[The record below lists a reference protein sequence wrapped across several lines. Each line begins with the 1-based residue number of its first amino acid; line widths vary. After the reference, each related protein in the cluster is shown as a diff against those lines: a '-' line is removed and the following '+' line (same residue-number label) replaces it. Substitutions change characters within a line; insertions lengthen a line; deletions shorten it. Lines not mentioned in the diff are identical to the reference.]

1 MAPVLSPSRAPGTAV
16 RVLVWLSWSTVAA
29 LWVVSAFHLGKR
41 EPWNTMVG
49 FIAVT
54 PWIYML
60 AWVTTAVGL
69 WTRRYP
75 MVALSVA
82 LVGLQVW
89 WVAPDFYPVP
99 HLVKPRAGEAVVRIF
114 DANISQDNFDLVP
127 VAAEIRRYRPGIV
140 AMEEITRP
148 AYTSLMATGV
158 MEPYTGHSL
167 VFAPTTG
174 SLGMALWSRYRL
186 SGLEEWSAYGHPEI
200 RAWVHLPGGVR
211 VRIDV
216 VHNFAP
222 YGSGEPGPWARQ
234 MVAIKRGLSHEP
246 RPLVVVGDLNATWYD
261 WHFQDILHLGLRDAA
276 VEAGQG
282 WRMTF
287 PANQWPVPPYAR
299 IDHVLYSAGVGL
311 VSYAVVHVPGSAH
324 RGLLTSVAVDG

>member
-1 MAPVLSPSRAPGTAV
+1 MLV
-16 RVLVWLSWSTVAA
+16 RLSWSIVAA
-29 LWVVSAFHLGKR
+29 LWVVSAFHLVKR

-49 FIAVT
+49 LIAVT

-60 AWVTTAVGL
+60 AWATTSVGL
-69 WTRRYP
+69 WARRHV
-75 MVALSVA
+75 MVILSLV

-89 WVAPDFYPVP
+89 WVAPDFGPSS
-99 HLVKPRAGEAVVRIF
+99 HLVRPRPGQPVLRIL
-114 DANISQDNFDLVP
+114 DANVSQDNFDLAP
-127 VAAEIRRYRPGIV
+127 LAAEVRRYQPDVV
-140 AMEEITRP
+140 AMEEVTKP

-158 MEPYTGHSL
+158 MKPYSRHSL
-167 VFAPTTG
+167 LFLPDSG

-186 SGLEEWSAYGHPEI
+186 SDMKQWYAYGHPEL
-200 RAWVHLPGGVR
+200 RAWVHLPGGRR
-211 VRIDV
+211 VRLDV
-216 VHNFAP
+216 VHTLAP

-234 MVAIKRGLSHEP
+234 MVAIKQELSREP

-261 WHFQDILHLGLRDAA
+261 WHFQAILHLGLRDAA

-299 IDHVLYSAGVGL
+299 IDHVLHSAGVGL
-311 VSYAVVHVPGSAH
+311 VSYAVVDVPGSAH
-324 RGLLTSVAVDG
+324 RGLLVSVATDG